1 MPLLLQDFV
10 PYPQSV
16 LWRIH
21 DAYFQTR
28 SSAAWRSGE
37 IPSFSTSNYAFA
49 RQVARFLIHLTTK
62 WEASGQLRPTEP
74 VWVWELG
81 CGNGLF
87 ARNLLVALEHG
98 CGPRGRALRARLQLV
113 LSDYAEV
120 PVREALRVVQ
130 QTDAQP
136 VLPPIG
142 ALLDLRQPE
151 ALRGLDGSPLTVGP
165 VQLMIASY
173 LCCVL
178 PVTWI
183 YQTQRPQN
191 LQPGQHSEVVEDPF
205 SPDVQQV
212 FHGAATTQVNQPRY
226 FTKYVR
232 ISADVVPTQ
241 HPAQTGEHYLQQLL
255 AAPIP
260 QNQLAQLQTELSFR
274 PAELATLLPSPVH
287 QRTLQRAVQGLT
299 EATVEYPS
307 RFLDAVSALVPR
319 LAPGGQLL
327 VSDFGS
333 HGQEGLR
340 GQRVRGARLYGST
353 LNHAVDFALL
363 EAYAHEVGLSIV
375 RTSDPLRALHSACF
389 SMSQDATVTVLFR
402 RHLDVCSDGED
413 LVDFRQKGVEAMR
426 ATEFARAGRFFARC
440 LKLDP
445 RSAELWLWLGRA
457 RLQAGALPHAERA
470 LRKGQSLDPPRRP
483 EFQRHLGQV
492 YAAQGQ
498 HLRALRCLQYALQH
512 QPTAATYVDQ
522 AESLRALGRR
532 QEALQACEQALALDE
547 QDQSAEQLWM
557 TLQAELDRPA
567 PPASLPMT

>member
-10 PYPQSV
+10 PYQQSV

-98 CGPRGRALRARLQLV
+98 CGPQGRALRARLQLV

-130 QTDAQP
+130 QTDAKP

-191 LQPGQHSEVVEDPF
+191 LQPGQHSEASEDPF
-205 SPDVQQV
+205 SPDVQPV
-212 FHGAATTQVNQPRY
+212 FHSAATTQVTQPRY

-232 ISADVVPTQ
+232 ISADVAPTQ
-241 HPAQTGEHYLQQLL
+241 TPAQSGEHYLQQLL
-255 AAPIP
+255 AAPIA
-260 QNQLAQLQTELSFR
+260 QNQLAQLQTELAFR
-274 PAELATLLPSPVH
+274 PTELATLLPSPVH

-307 RFLDAVSALVPR
+307 SFLDAVSALIPR
-319 LAPGGQLL
+319 LAPGGQFL

-363 EAYAHEVGLSIV
+363 EAYAHEVGLGIV
-375 RTSDPLRALHSACF
+375 RTGDPLRALHSACF
-389 SMSQDATVTVLFR
+389 SRSQDAAVTALFR
-402 RHLDVCSDGED
+402 RHLDACSDGED

-426 ATEFARAGRFFARC
+426 ASEFARAGRYFARC

-457 RLQAGALPHAERA
+457 CLQAGALPRAEKA

-498 HLRALRCLQYALQH
+498 HPRALRCLQHALQH

-522 AESLRALGRR
+522 AQSLRALGRLP
-532 QEALQACEQALALDE
+532 EALRACEQALALDE

-557 TLQAELDRPA
+557 TLQAELDRLA
-567 PPASLPMT
+567 PPLSPPRT